1 MHFSQRTL
9 KKETDSQSDGKRK
22 IPEWFEKGGHS
33 TSETLVVVPS
43 IRVSFTGNRVTPIT
57 FGGDPLKVN
66 PAAKRKQKNMDHVA
80 HVFEVRTV

>member
-9 KKETDSQSDGKRK
+9 KKETDSQSDGQGK
-22 IPEWFEKGGHS
+22 IPEWIEKCGRS

-43 IRVSFTGNRVTPIT
+43 IRVSITGNRVTPIT

-66 PAAKRKQKNMDHVA
+66 PASK
-80 HVFEVRTV
+80 